1 MNDSVRYLQ
10 VLELYHRPDTAL
22 FVPETGRSPIVS
34 RYCFAAIA
42 RGAIGWS
49 PFGMDQHKRDCDG
62 ASGHLDRRCRAPES
76 IASNYRALGLMMRE
90 IAELSFEGRLQA
102 AVEAKRTSISKYLH
116 WAGGRVITFG
126 PPTFGCGRNPQGNPE
141 PVGRV
146 LIAKL
151 GENEFLVTGNL
162 RRADFQLTDA
172 ASTAAKRDNRNAA
185 YGPAIFN

>member
-49 PFGMDQHKRDCDG
+49 PFGMDQQNQI
-62 ASGHLDRRCRAPES
+62 AMAPSATSTDDAALES
-76 IASNYRALGLMMRE
+76 IASNYRALGSMMRE

-102 AVEAKRTSISKYLH
+102 AVEEKDEHQQILAL
-116 WAGGRVITFG
+116 GRWQGVITFG

-162 RRADFQLTDA
+162 CRADFQLTDA
-172 ASTAAKRDNRNAA
+172 ASTAAERDNRNAA